1 MKFNLRVLEKD
12 DYDTKLIHWW
22 KDWGFE
28 APKKNLLPA
37 NGLGGIMI
45 EYDKTPVAAGFVYE
59 TNSDIAWVEWIISN
73 KKFRFCLLYTSPSPR
88 DRG

>member
-37 NGLGGIMI
+37 NGLG
-45 EYDKTPVAAGFVYE
+45 V
-59 TNSDIAWVEWIISN
+59 
-73 KKFRFCLLYTSPSPR
+73 L
-88 DRG
+88 